1 MTVYHGGYSKVATKL
16 EREIIDLYHKISQTT
31 TEYECFIELRNNEM
45 DAIPKRIEEK
55 RGDLERSK
63 SIENELQLNYVN
75 LVNKKN
81 ELCK

>member
-16 EREIIDLYHKISQTT
+16 EREVIDLYHKISQTT

-75 LVNKKN
+75 LLNKKN